1 MMDEIQIIEL
11 KETDLRGAYVIDGF
25 PSVGLVGS
33 IAANYLV
40 TALALEQVGVVDS
53 EYFPA
58 VSWIKNG
65 VPYGPVRI
73 YAGEKGEDKIV
84 VFVSEFQP
92 PTNLIKPLARAVMDW
107 TEDHRC
113 GMVISPEGLIVQS
126 PAERQYEEVEKVD
139 TARDLINRVWGIG
152 STKRANEVLKN
163 NGIPFFENGVV
174 VGLASVLLNE
184 GVYRDFDVLL
194 LLSEAS
200 AEYPDARA
208 AAAVTSAIDKIL
220 LHTDIDVK
228 PLIDEA
234 VMIEE
239 RLKEMYR
246 KAGKKEE
253 LAKMRSI
260 MYG

>member
-1 MMDEIQIIEL
+1 
-11 KETDLRGAYVIDGF
+11 
-25 PSVGLVGS
+25 
-33 IAANYLV
+33 
-40 TALALEQVGVVDS
+40 
-53 EYFPA
+53 
-58 VSWIKNG
+58 
-65 VPYGPVRI
+65 
-73 YAGEKGEDKIV
+73 

-92 PTNLIKPLARAVMDW
+92 PANLIRPLARAVMDW
-107 TEDHRC
+107 TEEHRC

-126 PAERQYEEVEKVD
+126 EPDREYKETGKID
-139 TARDLINRVWGIG
+139 TEMDLINRVWGIG
-152 STKRANEVLKN
+152 STERANEVLKN

-200 AEYPDARA
+200 ADYPDARA

-220 LHTDIDVK
+220 LHTEIDVK
-228 PLIDEA
+228 PLLDEA
-234 VMIEE
+234 VVIEE
-239 RLKEMYR
+239 KLKEMYR

-253 LAKMRSI
+253 LTKMRSI